1 MHLPLQFSKIYISI
15 FNKQFALPIDN
26 NKSAMIKAPNQ
37 EEINIYLSRF
47 SKRKTDSGSTITYY
61 GKKYFSYKNSK
72 VQYIQPRTDV
82 IVLKSFI
89 NELYL
94 SYNHQIYELKEI
106 APKPIIKEELIKTK
120 KVYIPRLFSNLCF
133 FVLQSTSSD

>member
-1 MHLPLQFSKIYISI
+1 
-15 FNKQFALPIDN
+15 
-26 NKSAMIKAPNQ
+26 MIKAPTS

-61 GKKYFSYKNSK
+61 GKKYFPYKNNK
-72 VQYIQPRTDV
+72 IQYIQPRTDV

-94 SYNHQIYELKEI
+94 SYNHQIYQLKEI
-106 APKPIIKEELIKTK
+106 ALKPIIKDNLIKTK
-120 KVYIPRLFSNLCF
+120 KVYIPNKNHPWRYRY
-133 FVLQSTSSD
+133 Q